1 MVLEGG
7 DPGAIESKPVLPT
20 GTVEIS
26 GDLPPKLLGRAA
38 GGLRNWVPISR
49 VTSSQSGRRAAGD
62 GDWGWGVTSQYVAM
76 DSDSEDFIVVGTPLE
91 QEEEAR
97 GYRKKVTD
105 LAVTKALPVHKQE
118 ATDAEGRRRF
128 HGAFTGGFSAGYFN
142 TVGSKEGWTP
152 QQFTSSRANR
162 AKVTQTAE
170 DFMDDD
176 EREEMRATALEA
188 RDDYDTFGTAAEL
201 RAQRAMAASE
211 ATGDGGRR
219 KVYGP
224 AIIPG
229 PVPSDLV
236 VPTSD
241 PVGARLLRL
250 MGWRRGKGIGRGGA
264 RHGNGDVNDGD
275 DVNDVNDEN
284 GGRRS
289 RWGGSATALVDD
301 TPRYVLHP
309 KTNLHGVGYD
319 PFEGAEEFR
328 KVAEARAVRRNA
340 DPRGLGS
347 VRPTRGEAFGVGV
360 FEGDDPDEDV
370 YRTKTLGGDEI
381 GHTYEIMS
389 EEEEDEEEEEGK
401 KGEDARRR
409 GGGKDGRR
417 SAEGGVGAVRGF
429 SLSADT
435 LAPATWYP
443 PPVVPKSFR
452 AFHVFP
458 PGTEPPPVADASRA
472 LAKPPPRAP
481 PPPPPVPPPS
491 DAERAKF
498 IDTTAMFVAKNGPA
512 FEAMARE
519 RQRGDPKFSFL
530 FGGPDEGYY
539 RYKLG
544 ECRRELG
551 AGTGAVTQ
559 WASVALGEARPKP
572 LDADD
577 RARMLGETPLPAT
590 MKGGGLARPL
600 SAAPPPG
607 TKIPEKQPETINV
620 KGIAAGDRS
629 RIQANLGS
637 MFTSGST
644 LETQDMGHG
653 SRALKPGLTMASS
666 FVSAGA
672 LEDPKETREREE
684 RAKLAP
690 IVNSRVSRDWAPES
704 LLCKRFDV
712 RDPFEGRAKPGA
724 VKSFKSDSIVLT
736 ETVAAATAAAP
747 KFLPPRGEDER
758 VTEVPPPPPPR
769 VPASVMPPPPPRSHP
784 LAAPAPPVQTP
795 NPALQTPVAADPS
808 TRVVPGGDLRRYST
822 GAWGSRPV
830 SAPPAVEPALSAA
843 GDGPGPGPG
852 SAREPSVR
860 EEAESFL
867 DSLGIV
873 PERPMEFFKAIFDDS
888 DEENDPPP
896 PPRRRERSP
905 DRRERAIGTVESA
918 SLEGRRPVE
927 APADVVSG
935 PAPPPVG
942 VPEKRH
948 RDEDD
953 DDGRSSKKAKKD
965 SKKKDSKKKDSKKK
979 DSKKKSK
986 KEKKSKKSKRSRRD
1000 RSDSSSDS
1008 DS

>member
-26 GDLPPKLLGRAA
+26 GNSVAAVCRLELGAH
-38 GGLRNWVPISR
+38 LSR

-62 GDWGWGVTSQYVAM
+62 GDWGRGVTSQYVAM

-264 RHGNGDVNDGD
+264 QRQRQRQRRRRRRRRDGEG
-275 DVNDVNDEN
+275 DVNDEN
-284 GGRRS
+284 GGGRS
-289 RWGGSATALVDD
+289 RWGKSATALVDD

-347 VRPTRGEAFGVGV
+347 VRPNRGEAFGVGV

-370 YRTKTLGGDEI
+370 YRTRTLGGDEI

-389 EEEEDEEEEEGK
+389 EEEEEEEEEGRGEG
-401 KGEDARRR
+401 GEDARRR

-417 SAEGGVGAVRGF
+417 SAVRGF
-429 SLSADT
+429 
-435 LAPATWYP
+435 LAIRGYP
-443 PPVVPKSFR
+443 GARHVVPAAGR
-452 AFHVFP
+452 PEVV
-458 PGTEPPPVADASRA
+458 PGVSRVPARHGATPVADASRA

-491 DAERAKF
+491 DAKRAKF

-590 MKGGGLARPL
+590 MKGGVWPGRYPRRL
-600 SAAPPPG
+600 PPG
-607 TKIPEKQPETINV
+607 LRYR
-620 KGIAAGDRS
+620 RS
-629 RIQANLGS
+629 S
-637 MFTSGST
+637 
-644 LETQDMGHG
+644 
-653 SRALKPGLTMASS
+653 
-666 FVSAGA
+666 
-672 LEDPKETREREE
+672 
-684 RAKLAP
+684 
-690 IVNSRVSRDWAPES
+690 
-704 LLCKRFDV
+704 
-712 RDPFEGRAKPGA
+712 
-724 VKSFKSDSIVLT
+724 
-736 ETVAAATAAAP
+736 
-747 KFLPPRGEDER
+747 
-758 VTEVPPPPPPR
+758 
-769 VPASVMPPPPPRSHP
+769 
-784 LAAPAPPVQTP
+784 
-795 NPALQTPVAADPS
+795 
-808 TRVVPGGDLRRYST
+808 
-822 GAWGSRPV
+822 
-830 SAPPAVEPALSAA
+830 
-843 GDGPGPGPG
+843 
-852 SAREPSVR
+852 
-860 EEAESFL
+860 
-867 DSLGIV
+867 
-873 PERPMEFFKAIFDDS
+873 
-888 DEENDPPP
+888 
-896 PPRRRERSP
+896 RRR
-905 DRRERAIGTVESA
+905 
-918 SLEGRRPVE
+918 
-927 APADVVSG
+927 
-935 PAPPPVG
+935 
-942 VPEKRH
+942 
-948 RDEDD
+948 
-953 DDGRSSKKAKKD
+953 
-965 SKKKDSKKKDSKKK
+965 
-979 DSKKKSK
+979 
-986 KEKKSKKSKRSRRD
+986 
-1000 RSDSSSDS
+1000 
-1008 DS
+1008 

>member
-1 MVLEGG
+1 
-7 DPGAIESKPVLPT
+7 
-20 GTVEIS
+20 
-26 GDLPPKLLGRAA
+26 
-38 GGLRNWVPISR
+38 
-49 VTSSQSGRRAAGD
+49 
-62 GDWGWGVTSQYVAM
+62 M
-76 DSDSEDFIVVGTPLE
+76 DSDSEDFVYVGTPLE
-91 QEEEAR
+91 QEEEQR

-152 QQFTSSRANR
+152 QQFTSTRANR
-162 AKVTQTAE
+162 GKVAQTAE

-219 KVYGP
+219 KVIGP

-241 PVGARLLRL
+241 PVGARLLLL
-250 MGWRRGKGIGRGGA
+250 MGWRRGKGIGRKGA
-264 RHGNGDVNDGD
+264 RDDSGAGGD
-275 DVNDVNDEN
+275 DENGECNDEN
-284 GGRRS
+284 GGQGRRKS
-289 RWGGSATALVDD
+289 RWGASTTALVDD

-328 KVAEARAVRRNA
+328 KVAHARAKRANE

-347 VRPTRGEAFGVGV
+347 TRPERGEAFGVGV

-370 YRTKTLGGDEI
+370 YRTRTLGGDLI

-389 EEEEDEEEEEGK
+389 EEEEESD
-401 KGEDARRR
+401 GEDARRR
-409 GGGKDGRR
+409 ARDATGKKRSGGGN
-417 SAEGGVGAVRGF
+417 EGDAARASAVRGF
-429 SLSADT
+429 LLSADS
-435 LAPATWYP
+435 LAPTKWYQP
-443 PPVVPKSFR
+443 PTVPKSFR

-458 PGTEPPPVADASRA
+458 PGTEPPPIGGDASKT
-472 LAKPPPRAP
+472 LASNVPRAP
-481 PPPPPVPPPS
+481 PPPPPVPPPT

-512 FEAMARE
+512 FEQMARE

-530 FGGPDEGYY
+530 HGGPDEGYY

-551 AGTGAVTQ
+551 AGTGAVSV
-559 WASVALGEARPKP
+559 WANMALGEARPRP

-590 MKGGGLARPL
+590 MKGGGAARPL

-607 TKIPEKQPETINV
+607 TKVPEKQPEVINV

-672 LEDPKETREREE
+672 VEDPKEAKERAE

-690 IVNSRVSRDWAPES
+690 ILNSRVSGDWAPES

-712 RDPFEGRAKPGA
+712 RDPFEGRSKPGP

-736 ETVAAATAAAP
+736 ETVAAASAAAP
-747 KFLPPRGEDER
+747 KFLGTQTRGEQNTQE
-758 VTEVPPPPPPR
+758 VPQNTQEVPPPPPPP
-769 VPASVMPPPPPRSHP
+769 VAATSQASAMLPPPPRTQQSV
-784 LAAPAPPVQTP
+784 PAQQSVPPP
-795 NPALQTPVAADPS
+795 PRRD
-808 TRVVPGGDLRRYST
+808 PGGNDLRRYST

-830 SAPPAVEPALSAA
+830 APPHSNDA
-843 GDGPGPGPG
+843 PGPTP
-852 SAREPSVR
+852 ARGLTALMPEPSVK

-867 DSLGIV
+867 DGLGIV

-888 DEENDPPP
+888 DDEDDPP
-896 PPRRRERSP
+896 PPRRTRRSP
-905 DRRERAIGTVESA
+905 SPQRNRPSAMDNGVES
-918 SLEGRRPVE
+918 RRPMEVHMT
-927 APADVVSG
+927 VSG
-935 PAPPPVG
+935 PAPPPG
-942 VPEKRH
+942 GLPAAAGDKRSAA

-953 DDGRSSKKAKKD
+953 DERRFSKKAKKESKKE
-965 SKKKDSKKKDSKKK
+965 SKKKS
-979 DSKKKSK
+979 KKSK

>member
-1 MVLEGG
+1 M
-7 DPGAIESKPVLPT
+7 
-20 GTVEIS
+20 
-26 GDLPPKLLGRAA
+26 
-38 GGLRNWVPISR
+38 
-49 VTSSQSGRRAAGD
+49 
-62 GDWGWGVTSQYVAM
+62 
-76 DSDSEDFIVVGTPLE
+76 
-91 QEEEAR
+91 
-97 GYRKKVTD
+97 
-105 LAVTKALPVHKQE
+105 
-118 ATDAEGRRRF
+118 
-128 HGAFTGGFSAGYFN
+128 
-142 TVGSKEGWTP
+142 
-152 QQFTSSRANR
+152 
-162 AKVTQTAE
+162 
-170 DFMDDD
+170 
-176 EREEMRATALEA
+176 
-188 RDDYDTFGTAAEL
+188 
-201 RAQRAMAASE
+201 
-211 ATGDGGRR
+211 
-219 KVYGP
+219 
-224 AIIPG
+224 
-229 PVPSDLV
+229 
-236 VPTSD
+236 
-241 PVGARLLRL
+241 
-250 MGWRRGKGIGRGGA
+250 
-264 RHGNGDVNDGD
+264 
-275 DVNDVNDEN
+275 
-284 GGRRS
+284 
-289 RWGGSATALVDD
+289 
-301 TPRYVLHP
+301 
-309 KTNLHGVGYD
+309 
-319 PFEGAEEFR
+319 
-328 KVAEARAVRRNA
+328 
-340 DPRGLGS
+340 
-347 VRPTRGEAFGVGV
+347 

-389 EEEEDEEEEEGK
+389 EEDEDEEEEEGK

-953 DDGRSSKKAKKD
+953 DGRSSKKA
-965 SKKKDSKKKDSKKK
+965 KKDSKKKDSKKK

>member
-1 MVLEGG
+1 
-7 DPGAIESKPVLPT
+7 
-20 GTVEIS
+20 
-26 GDLPPKLLGRAA
+26 
-38 GGLRNWVPISR
+38 
-49 VTSSQSGRRAAGD
+49 
-62 GDWGWGVTSQYVAM
+62 M

-264 RHGNGDVNDGD
+264 GNGNGNGGDGEGDGD
-275 DVNDVNDEN
+275 GDGEGDVNDEN
-284 GGRRS
+284 GGGRS
-289 RWGGSATALVDD
+289 RWGKSATALVDD

-347 VRPTRGEAFGVGV
+347 VRPNRGEAFGVGV

-370 YRTKTLGGDEI
+370 YRTRTLGGDEI

-389 EEEEDEEEEEGK
+389 EEEEEEEEERGRGEG
-401 KGEDARRR
+401 GEDARRR

-417 SAEGGVGAVRGF
+417 SAVRGF

-607 TKIPEKQPETINV
+607 TKVPEKQPETINV

-672 LEDPKETREREE
+672 LEDPKEAREREE

-712 RDPFEGRAKPGA
+712 RDPFEGRSKPGA
-724 VKSFKSDSIVLT
+724 VRSFKSDSIVLT

-747 KFLPPRGEDER
+747 KFLPPRGDER
-758 VTEVPPPPPPR
+758 VAASVPPPPPPPR

-784 LAAPAPPVQTP
+784 PAAPTPPVRTSS
-795 NPALQTPVAADPS
+795 NPALQTPHFAADPS

-830 SAPPAVEPALSAA
+830 SSEPVSAPPNLGEPALSALS
-843 GDGPGPGPG
+843 DGPGPGPDPG

-896 PPRRRERSP
+896 PPRRREREASDP
-905 DRRERAIGTVESA
+905 RDRAIRTVESA
-918 SLEGRRPVE
+918 SLEGGRQKVE
-927 APADVVSG
+927 AVEADVVSV
-935 PAPPPVG
+935 PAPLPGG
-942 VPEKRH
+942 VPEKR
-948 RDEDD
+948 RRDD
-953 DDGRSSKKAKKD
+953 DDGWRSSKKA
-965 SKKKDSKKKDSKKK
+965 KKDSKKKDSKKK